1 MFVDITLAEG
11 FTNEK
16 KKKKGVFCLGT
27 LKMTLAKKAFKKK

>member
-16 KKKKGVFCLGT
+16 KKKKRSILSWDAENDAC
-27 LKMTLAKKAFKKK
+27 KKGF